1 MILVGSVDLAETTLS
16 TPWTSTTMQ
25 ILASDLSPQQTYRLV
40 TGIVVPRPIAWVCS
54 RSPEGVLN
62 VAPFSAFTFVSNKP
76 PMLGINVGRK
86 AGVRKDT
93 GRNIHESG
101 EYVVHIGDES
111 LVEPIHESA
120 VEHPPE
126 VSEVELLGLAVT
138 DSERIGVPR
147 LVAPPI
153 AMECR
158 LHRAI
163 EFGDTGAE
171 FIVGEVLVFHVRDGL
186 VRDGKIDSVELNPIC
201 RLAGPNYA
209 TLGRIITLRT
219 LAQTDK
225 SVMRAAD
232 GA

>member
-1 MILVGSVDLAETTLS
+1 MR
-16 TPWTSTTMQ
+16 
-25 ILASDLSPQQTYRLV
+25 ILAADLSPQQTYKLI
-40 TGIVVPRPIAWVCS
+40 TGVVVPRPIAWICT

-76 PMLGINVGRK
+76 PMLGVNVGRK
-86 AGVRKDT
+86 AGVMKDT
-93 GRNIHESG
+93 GRNIHASG

-126 VSEVELLGLAVT
+126 VSEVELLGLRT
-138 DSERIGVPR
+138 LPSERIGVPR
-147 LVAPPI
+147 LAAPPV

-163 EFGDTGAE
+163 AFGDTGSE
-171 FIVGEVLVFHVRDGL
+171 FIVGEVLVFHLRDGL
-186 VRDGKIDSVELNPIC
+186 AVDGKIDSTRLNPLC

-209 TLGRIITLRT
+209 TLGRVITMRPV
-219 LAQTDK
+219 AQTDK
-225 SVMRAAD
+225 TVMTGPAAAGAD
-232 GA
+232 GDREGSGG